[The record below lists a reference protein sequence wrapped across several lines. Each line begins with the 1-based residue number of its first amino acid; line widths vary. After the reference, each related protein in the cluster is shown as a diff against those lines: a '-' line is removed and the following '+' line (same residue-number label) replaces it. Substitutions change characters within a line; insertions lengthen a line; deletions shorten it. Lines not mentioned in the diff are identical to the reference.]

1 LQWFLKVSCDN
12 TTKNPYVT
20 DNVDL
25 KGFDEWDFCKGV
37 PVDNWDNGVWFQAK
51 KVHNDGDPDDVLQNL
66 LGLPIYS
73 KRLQLALIQ
82 EGINRIQYLPVKILR
97 PDNSEIDGFAIAN
110 ILDLIPSLDWE
121 RSNYELKKNRPGEVR
136 YITNMVLKRQSIQ
149 GYDIFRM
156 KEFKLNIIVSEK
168 FKTVF
173 EKNRFTG
180 YSFDKR
186 RLS

>member
-1 LQWFLKVSCDN
+1 LNWYHPIPCDN
-12 TTKNPYVT
+12 TVKNPYVA
-20 DNVDL
+20 DAVDL
-25 KGFDEWDFCKGV
+25 KGHDEWDFCKGI
-37 PVDNWDNGVWFQAK
+37 PVDNWDSDIWFQAK
-51 KVHNDGDPDDVLQNL
+51 EVQNDGEPDDVLQNL

-73 KRLQLALIQ
+73 KRLQMALIN
-82 EGINRIQYLPVKILR
+82 EGINRIQYLPVKVLR
-97 PDNSEIDGFAIAN
+97 PDNSEIEGFAIAN

-121 RSNYELKKNRPGEVR
+121 RSKYELRQNRPGEVR
-136 YITNMVLKRQSIQ
+136 YISYMVLKHQSIQ

-156 KEFKLNIIVSEK
+156 KELKLYIIVSEK